1 MPQENGIS
9 SSKKETGME
18 QTLLRMENICKSF
31 GDVKVLKNVKLD
43 VKTGEVHAL
52 LGENGAGKST
62 LIKIL
67 GGAYTR
73 NSGDIYVDGE
83 KADITNVESAKKYGI
98 RVIHQELMLIPYMT
112 IAENIFLGQEPRT
125 SAGMVDVR
133 KMNADSAE
141 FLKEMGLELEPTRL
155 VGDLNIAQQQMI
167 EITRAVSF
175 GSKIIVMDEPTS
187 SLTDAEVEVLFKTI
201 RRLKKQ
207 NVGIIYISHRMSELD
222 EITDR
227 VTIMRDGEYIE
238 TVITKETDHDKLVAL
253 MVGRPLGDLYE
264 KHDHRTDEVVLKVE
278 HLASGALVKDA
289 SFELHKGEVLGFSGL
304 VGSGRTETM
313 TAIFGLN
320 KKTAGK
326 IWFEGAEVEI
336 GGVKDAMRLGIGLV
350 PENRKEQGIFPIQGI
365 RYNATIEVLEEF
377 MKHGAYDA
385 KKELELATK
394 YVDHVMQT
402 KYADIEQPIG
412 GLSGGNQQ
420 KVIISRWLLSTR
432 SILILDEPTR
442 GIDVK
447 TKSDIYHLIDK
458 LTEQGLSVIFISSEM
473 PELINMCDRIVVMS
487 QGYTTGV
494 LNRDEFTQEGI
505 MDLATREG
513 GNYEKK

>member
-1 MPQENGIS
+1 
-9 SSKKETGME
+9 ME

-43 VKTGEVHAL
+43 VKAGEVHAL

-112 IAENIFLGQEPRT
+112 IAENIFLGQEPKT
-125 SAGMVDVR
+125 ASGMVDVK
-133 KMNADSAE
+133 KMNTDSAE
-141 FLKEMGLELEPTRL
+141 FLQEMGLDLEPTQI

-238 TVITKETDHDKLVAL
+238 TVVTSETDHDKLVAL

-264 KHDHRTDEVVLKVE
+264 KHDHRTDEVILKVE
-278 HLASGALVKDA
+278 HLASGTLVKDA
-289 SFELHKGEVLGFSGL
+289 SFELHRGEVLGFSGL

-313 TAIFGLN
+313 TAVFGLG
-320 KKTAGK
+320 KKSAGK
-326 IWFEGAEVEI
+326 IWFEGKEVEI
-336 GGVKDAMRLGIGLV
+336 NGVKDAMRLGIGLV

-365 RYNATIEVLEEF
+365 RYNATIEVLEQF
-377 MKHGAYDA
+377 MNHGLYDA
-385 KKELELATK
+385 KKEMSLAEK

-420 KVIISRWLLSTR
+420 KVIISRWLLSTK

-494 LNRDEFTQEGI
+494 LDRGEFTQEGI
-505 MDLATREG
+505 MDLATRDIG
-513 GNYEKK
+513 R